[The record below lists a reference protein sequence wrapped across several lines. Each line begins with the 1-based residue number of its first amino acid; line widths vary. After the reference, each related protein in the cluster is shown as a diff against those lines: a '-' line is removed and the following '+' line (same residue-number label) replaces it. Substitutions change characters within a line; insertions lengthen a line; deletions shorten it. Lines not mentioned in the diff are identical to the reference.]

1 MILITG
7 GCCQGKLDWAAE
19 QFALR
24 AEEILDG
31 ASCSLEAA
39 TYADAEQSG
48 HPADAESGSSA
59 VAEFGSPVAA
69 ESGTPIRALNHFHLL
84 VRRWMDAGEDAA
96 ARTEDLLRVNPGMVI
111 LTDEI
116 GSGIIPMDGFEREYR
131 EVHGRICCRLA
142 QEADAVIRVV
152 CGIGTWIKGE
162 PKLFTIRVIRHGQTF
177 GNTKRRFLG
186 RTDEPLWEGGIREL
200 ERLRE
205 KGIWGEAAEGALFS
219 SPMLRCLQTA
229 QILFPGSKPTL
240 LPGMIE
246 CDFGIMENKNHE
258 ELDGDPQYQAWIDS
272 GGRAPFPGGES
283 LEEFSNRIVSAY
295 GEMLDLMDQRGIREA
310 ALVCHGGSIMSIMD
324 VLADPHRDYFTGI
337 KGNGSGYLVRTD
349 YNMWKTGRKTCT
361 VLEEIGD

>member
-69 ESGTPIRALNHFHLL
+69 ESGTPIRALNHFHFL

-258 ELDGDPQYQAWIDS
+258 ELDGDPQYQAWRTRTVSGRGVPGRIFEPDCLCVWRNAGFDGPARDS
-272 GGRAPFPGGES
+272 RSGACLPWRLNHVDHGRAGRPAPG
-283 LEEFSNRIVSAY
+283 LFY
-295 GEMLDLMDQRGIREA
+295 
-310 ALVCHGGSIMSIMD
+310 
-324 VLADPHRDYFTGI
+324 RD
-337 KGNGSGYLVRTD
+337 K
-349 YNMWKTGRKTCT
+349 RKRQWISCPDG
-361 VLEEIGD
+361 L